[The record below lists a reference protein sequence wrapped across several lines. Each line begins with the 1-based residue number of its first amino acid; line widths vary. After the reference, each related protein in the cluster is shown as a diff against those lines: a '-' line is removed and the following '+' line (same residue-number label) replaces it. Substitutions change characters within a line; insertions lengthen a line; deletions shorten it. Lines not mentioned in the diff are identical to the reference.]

1 MNNIFYE
8 MIFKR
13 KSFHIFRNVGNGSIG
28 EYELNDI
35 QKAYSEFTP
44 LDPERRFG
52 VLFKEELDREYVY
65 MIRGR
70 SMTVLSVKAQR
81 FFASQPERAQLA
93 GQIGGTQPGL
103 LL

>member
-13 KSFHIFRNVGNGSIG
+13 KSFHIFRNVGNESIG
-28 EYELNDI
+28 EYELGEI
-35 QKAYSEFTP
+35 QNAYSEFTP
-44 LDPERRFG
+44 LNPERRFG

-70 SMTVLSVKAQR
+70 SRTVLR
-81 FFASQPERAQLA
+81 GRTRCFFVSQPERAELA
-93 GQIGGTQPGL
+93 GQIGGTQPGFFL
-103 LL
+103 